1 MLVKSGTS
9 GQGSLPDG
17 PNRPGALIDPAFGDY
32 TKLKR
37 RIYLRSLIFAFP
49 LAVALAVR
57 GPFLGLDFALGVVWG
72 VANMMLMTRANER
85 LLAGQATV
93 GAHAFGS
100 VMRVFAAGAVPIFVA
115 PFVPWWGFGVYFG
128 GFFLPLAL
136 YALELRRSYRQLS

>member
-1 MLVKSGTS
+1 MQV
-9 GQGSLPDG
+9 SLSDG
-17 PNRPGALIDPAFGDY
+17 PNRPGALVDPAIRDY
-32 TKLKR
+32 AKLKR

-49 LAVALAVR
+49 IAVALAVR
-57 GPFLGLDFALGVVWG
+57 GPFLGLDVALGVVAG
-72 VANMMLMTRANER
+72 VGNMYLLTRANER